1 MNGNYGGRN
10 MGAGMGAGGAGTN
23 DALYVGDLQWVRI
36 FLPTYHG
43 GVLLWTLCSRLF
55 FSCRDNYISLRLLF
69 VRTHSGLRT
78 KTFGK

>member
-1 MNGNYGGRN
+1 MNGSYGGRN

-43 GVLLWTLCSRLF
+43 GLLLWTLYSRF
-55 FSCRDNYISLRLLF
+55 FSRRDNYISVRLVL